1 MPEHLENIMRSINSA
16 YAGLSSN
23 YLFSEVARRVRVY
36 KESHPEADVIS
47 LGIGDVSQP
56 LVPAVIEA
64 LHKAVDEMGRAET
77 FRGYGPEQGYAF
89 LREAILEHDFLS
101 RGVKLDADEIFISAA
116 PKAMWAI
123 FRSCSETTPS

>member
-23 YLFSEVARRVRVY
+23 YLFSEVARRGRVY

-64 LHKAVDEMGRAET
+64 LHKAVD
-77 FRGYGPEQGYAF
+77 
-89 LREAILEHDFLS
+89 
-101 RGVKLDADEIFISAA
+101 
-116 PKAMWAI
+116 
-123 FRSCSETTPS
+123 